1 MSESNERLR
10 ELVAQVASSYFSNS
24 HVAPAEIPSILNQIA
39 ATLGAVGPNGAVGDI
54 QPVEEQPATAA
65 AVTRP
70 SSVQI
75 SKSIAHDALISFEDN
90 RPYKTLRRHL
100 ATRGLT
106 PEDYRAKWGLPDDYP
121 MISAAYSAKRSQLA
135 RSIGLG
141 QKRVAPKAVAAP
153 KTRRKVTRTK

>member
-1 MSESNERLR
+1 M
-10 ELVAQVASSYFSNS
+10 
-24 HVAPAEIPSILNQIA
+24 
-39 ATLGAVGPNGAVGDI
+39 GDI
-54 QPVEEQPATAA
+54 QPVEEQPAIAA

-70 SSVQI
+70 SPVQI
-75 SKSIAHDALISFEDN
+75 GKSIAHDALISFEDN